1 MGASG
6 FVGSRIVEMFHLG
19 GLGEIRPIVRSF
31 GGLARLAR
39 FDLDCRLADALDE
52 AALTKAFEGCE
63 VVIHSVA
70 GHPDVIEGSIA
81 TTYRAASSAGI
92 KRIVYLSTASVFGQ
106 APAIGTDDGTPLSD
120 RQAQPY
126 NNWKVRA
133 ERSLLRERKN
143 GSVEIVIL
151 RPGIVFGPRDRWISA
166 IANELL
172 TGTAYLVNGG
182 KGICNSIY
190 VDNLV
195 HAAYL
200 AMTAEGADGEAFI
213 VGDAET
219 VAWADFYEG
228 IARKLGIPYDEI
240 HNVSPPNFEKT
251 FKERIDGFRGLKA
264 TQAALPIFPSKL
276 KRSVK
281 AALYAW
287 PDTPEPSQWAG
298 NGGPTPEITMEM
310 TELHQC
316 HYKLPHEK
324 AERVLGYK
332 PIVTFEEGCQRTFE
346 WLRFAG
352 YPVKEQSISQNVV

>member
-1 MGASG
+1 MVRTALMGASG
-6 FVGSRIVEMFHLG
+6 FVGSRMVEMFHLG
-19 GLGEIRPIVRSF
+19 GLGEVRPIVRSF

-52 AALTKAFEGCE
+52 AALTKAFEGCD

-70 GHPDVIEGSIA
+70 GHPEVIEGSIA
-81 TTYRAASSAGI
+81 TTYKAASSAGI

-106 APAIGTDDGTPLSD
+106 APAVGTDDSTPISD
-120 RQAQPY
+120 RQAQDY

-133 ERSLLRERKN
+133 ERSLLRERQN
-143 GSVEIVIL
+143 GSVEIVII

-166 IANELL
+166 LASELL
-172 TGTAYLVNGG
+172 SGTAYLVNGG

-195 HAAYL
+195 HAAHL
-200 AMTAEGADGEAFI
+200 ATTADGADGQAFT
-213 VGDAET
+213 VGDDET
-219 VAWADFYEG
+219 VTWNQFYEG
-228 IARKLGIPYDEI
+228 VAQKLGIPVDEI
-240 HNVSPPNFEKT
+240 RNVSPPVFNKSFKT
-251 FKERIDGFRGLKA
+251 RIDEFRSLKA

-281 AALYAW
+281 AALNAW
-287 PDTPEPSQWAG
+287 PETPVPSQWAG
-298 NGGPTPEITMEM
+298 NGGPTPNVTMEM

-316 HYKLPHEK
+316 PYKLPHEK
-324 AERVLGYK
+324 AERLLGYK
-332 PIVTFEEGCQRTFE
+332 PIVSFEEGCRRTFE

-352 YPVKEQSISQNVV
+352 FPI